1 MASLAKGLRLN
12 QLAAPVLLLSGVQLG
27 SAQWQAKQEFYVE
40 HRESGVR
47 TYYSPDLY
55 VELDPASKN
64 YREYRYDLKYGK
76 DYYWQN
82 YDGGI
87 YSEREFVARYN
98 QLTYYTDSNDELRD
112 WGYQMGLA
120 AGIAGGC
127 CVVITIA
134 IVVSQ
139 CLIRRRK
146 RKKEQKAQLEMADM
160 EGLGMDA
167 SENASKD
174 TEGEP
179 DLKKKKKSTSDMKNA
194 ALEKKSR
201 EQKMDPTV
209 VVDYDEDDGSF
220 NMQDGTRRE
229 MLSANDSVRPGSK
242 RNRPGSNQSKQSSRS
257 K

>member
-1 MASLAKGLRLN
+1 MASLVRN
-12 QLAAPVLLLSGVQLG
+12 SLAVPVLLLAGAELS

-47 TYYSPDLY
+47 TYYSPELY
-55 VELDPASKN
+55 VELDPTSKN

-98 QLTYYTDSNDELRD
+98 QLSYYTDNNDELRD
-112 WGYQMGLA
+112 WGYQMGFVG
-120 AGIAGGC
+120 GIAGGC
-127 CVVITIA
+127 CVIITIA

-146 RKKEQKAQLEMADM
+146 RKREEKAKLELQDM
-160 EGLGMDA
+160 EGISNADQ

-174 TEGEP
+174 TDGNITA
-179 DLKKKKKSTSDMKNA
+179 DIKKSKKTSK
-194 ALEKKSR
+194 
-201 EQKMDPTV
+201 
-209 VVDYDEDDGSF
+209 
-220 NMQDGTRRE
+220 
-229 MLSANDSVRPGSK
+229 
-242 RNRPGSNQSKQSSRS
+242 
-257 K
+257 